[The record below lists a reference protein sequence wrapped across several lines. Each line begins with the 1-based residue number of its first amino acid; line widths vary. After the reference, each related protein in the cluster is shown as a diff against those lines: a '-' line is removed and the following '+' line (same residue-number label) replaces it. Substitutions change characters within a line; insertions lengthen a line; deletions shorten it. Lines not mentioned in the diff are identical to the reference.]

1 MSIKTKYFGTDG
13 FRGEANIELTAEHA
27 FKIGRFLGWYYN
39 QISQSKPRII
49 IGKDTRKSSYMLE
62 YAVAAGITSSGADAY
77 MLHVTTTPS
86 ISFVVKQDDFDCGI
100 MITAS
105 HNPFTDNGIKVINRR
120 GEKLE
125 EEVIVL
131 IESYLDGDL
140 VQLGITSTDIPLAFG
155 KDIGTIVDYT
165 SGRNRY
171 IDYLISLASHSYR
184 DIKIGIDCA
193 NGASWM
199 IAKTVFDALGAQTH
213 LIGVNPNGIN
223 INDNCGSTH
232 TETLRAIIKENKLD
246 LGFAFDGDADRCIAI
261 DENGNVV
268 DGDKIL
274 YILAKRLKRQGM
286 LGGNAIVA
294 TVMSNLGLIKGLS
307 KESIK
312 CELTAVGD
320 KYVYAAMLE
329 NDFQLGGEQSGH
341 IIMQQYSTTGDAL
354 ITAIMLTEEILDQNC
369 SFSKLSE
376 SLSLYPQI
384 TKSYKVLDK
393 AAVVNDKII
402 REQIE
407 VINNNLGENGRIL
420 LRASGTENLIRIMAE
435 SQTQEECESLIKQI
449 EKLLKERGYL

>member
-86 ISFVVKQDDFDCGI
+86 VSYIVKQDIFDCGI

-274 YILAKRLKRQGM
+274 YILAKRLKRQGI
-286 LGGNAIVA
+286 LGSNAIVA

-341 IIMQQYSTTGDAL
+341 IIMRQYSTTGDAL
-354 ITAIMLTEEILDQNC
+354 ITAILLTEEMLDRKC
-369 SFSKLSE
+369 SFSKLCE
-376 SLSLYPQI
+376 HLILYPQM
-384 TKSYKVLDK
+384 TKNYKVFDK
-393 AAVVNDKII
+393 SAVVNDETIMKQLAKI
-402 REQIE
+402 
-407 VINNNLGENGRIL
+407 NDNLSKKGRIL

-449 EKLLKERGYL
+449 EKLLKERDYL